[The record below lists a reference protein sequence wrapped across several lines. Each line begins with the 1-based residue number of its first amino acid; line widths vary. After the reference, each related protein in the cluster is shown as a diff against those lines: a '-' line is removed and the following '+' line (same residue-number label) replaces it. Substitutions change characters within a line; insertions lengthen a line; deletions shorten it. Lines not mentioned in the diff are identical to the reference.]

1 MRAFGY
7 PYQSGAPA
15 VGLLIIRFVFG
26 LGLVLHGLPK
36 IQNPT
41 SWMGPDANMPGFLQL
56 AAALSEFGGGLALI
70 FGLLTPLA
78 AIGVGITMAVAILTA
93 HAGDPFVAKGGGKSF
108 ELAALYLASA
118 LGLLFVGP
126 GAYSLDALLFGRRR
140 EILDSARDAV
150 APRGKIST

>member
-7 PYQSGAPA
+7 QYQSGAPA
-15 VGLLIIRFVFG
+15 TGLLIVRFVFG

-41 SWMGPDANMPGFLQL
+41 SWMGPNGMPGILQL
-56 AAALSEFGGGLALI
+56 AAAVSEFFGGLALM

-78 AIGVGITMAVAILTA
+78 ALGVGITMGVAILTA
-93 HAGDPFVAKGGGKSF
+93 HAGDPFISATGGRSF
-108 ELAALYLASA
+108 ELAALYLSSA
-118 LGLLFVGP
+118 LGLMFVGP
-126 GAYSLDALLFGRRR
+126 GAFSLDALLFGRRR

-150 APRGKIST
+150 APHKIST